1 MIPYI
6 KTITGLPLLSWKV
19 FTVIVDV
26 LYQHLERD
34 KTCYHPNRKDV
45 NENSGEQRIN
55 YLIEK
60 DGQED

>member
-26 LYQHLERD
+26 LYKHLER
-34 KTCYHPNRKDV
+34 
-45 NENSGEQRIN
+45 
-55 YLIEK
+55 
-60 DGQED
+60 